1 MRIFPLEIGRHC
13 LLPEAK
19 IVLEYGRESLDSV
32 DLECVVLGNIETIQ
46 AGMVYTGKERVMAQ
60 RVGSIEK
67 GDSPEACSSRSRT
80 SPYTWITDGP
90 ELIILL
96 LSQVINEELKTRCL
110 LR

>member
-67 GDSPEACSSRSRT
+67 GILRRRAVAGPGRRRIRGSRT
-80 SPYTWITDGP
+80 GRNS
-90 ELIILL
+90 
-96 LSQVINEELKTRCL
+96 
-110 LR
+110 